1 MRRAIINADD
11 FGLCRGVNEGVIK
24 AHREGVLTS
33 TTLMANM
40 PGFEDAVALAGENP
54 RLGVGIHLNILRGRP
69 VSPPDKVPTLL
80 APSGLMWGS
89 VYVFLRRLW
98 AGRISPSD
106 IETELR
112 AQIEKVLRAGV
123 PATHADSEKHLHTVP
138 AVFRTVA
145 RLLPEYGLRRVR
157 FINEFCLSPRPAQTA
172 KALAISLSCRGMRR
186 RLREH
191 AIMTADRF
199 YGLCGSGRMTVRRLV
214 RILERLGEGTAE
226 IMLHPGYMT
235 AELVALERLTG
246 SYYINNRR
254 ELELGTLLDPAV
266 REVVARRSIE
276 LITFREI

>member
-11 FGLCRGVNEGVIK
+11 FGLCRGVNEGIIK

-40 PGFEDAVALAGENP
+40 PGFEHAVALSRENP
-54 RLGVGIHLNILRGRP
+54 RLGVGIHLNLLRGRP
-69 VSPPDKVPTLL
+69 VAPPDEVPSLL

-112 AQIEKVLRAGV
+112 AQVEKVLQAGV
-123 PATHADSEKHLHTVP
+123 PATHADSEKHIHTIP

-157 FINEFCLSPRPAQTA
+157 FINEFCLSLQPAQTA
-172 KALAISLSCRGMRR
+172 KALAISLSCRRMRR

-199 YGLCGSGRMTVRRLV
+199 YGLCGSGRMTVPRLA

-235 AELVALERLTG
+235 DELIALERLTG

-254 ELELGTLLDPAV
+254 ELELGTLLDPGI
-266 REVVARRSIE
+266 REVVARRAIE